1 MGWNNVALEPRHG
14 VVPRGFITG
23 TLVSLASA
31 VADALAKRGPWSK
44 VKGPALIWLSL
55 AGGAVAGVYS
65 TTLLPDALVL
75 LAPAVAVALCGTA
88 VAVGWVRDDTA

>member
-14 VVPRGFITG
+14 VVSRGFITG

-44 VKGPALIWLSL
+44 VKGPALVWLSM

-65 TTLLPDALVL
+65 TTLLTDALVL

-88 VAVGWVRDDTA
+88 IAVCWVRDDTA